1 VKIALGEKP
10 QVGKTTGEYCI
21 GFEPRIAGMMV
32 PPLLKLSREQGEWTR
47 IGKPKERR
55 FRNRRDSGAL
65 GKRHFLIRVN

>member
-32 PPLLKLSREQGEWTR
+32 PPLLKLSREQGE
-47 IGKPKERR
+47 
-55 FRNRRDSGAL
+55 
-65 GKRHFLIRVN
+65 